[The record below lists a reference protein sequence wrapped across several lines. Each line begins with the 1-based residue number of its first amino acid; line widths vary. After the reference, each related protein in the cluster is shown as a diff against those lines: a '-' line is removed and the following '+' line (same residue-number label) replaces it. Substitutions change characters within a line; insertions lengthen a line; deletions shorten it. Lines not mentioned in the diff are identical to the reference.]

1 MSLTRETAKAAT
13 LVIVITIISKML
25 GFTREM
31 AIGAVYGA
39 TSVTDAY
46 LVAIVIPTILFV
58 SIFTAVKTSFIP
70 LFTELITKIS
80 RERAYRFTNNL
91 INILLFIS
99 TILVLIGIIFAP
111 QIIRIIAIG
120 FDEPTYILT
129 VKLTRLAFPMTYFIG
144 MAYILTGI
152 LHAQREYVVP
162 ALIGI
167 PYNISILFFLLFLS
181 DTFSINGLVVATIIG
196 SLFQVLIQFPFTR
209 QQGYLYHF
217 LFDLKDDSIIKLS
230 KLVVPVILG
239 MAVQQVNVLVD
250 RMLASGLVEG
260 SISALN
266 FANRLNGFVY
276 GVFTYTI
283 AVIMFPLF
291 SKFIAENNM
300 QKFKEAVSR
309 STNIILIIIIPI
321 TAGSIVLREPIVRVL
336 FERGQF
342 NSRATLMTAS
352 ALLYYSIGMSAFGL
366 RELYN
371 RVFYSLQDTKT
382 PMVNGIYAVVI
393 NIILNIIL
401 VRYMAHSGLAFA
413 TSISAIVTTIL
424 LIINI
429 NKKID
434 GINFLPVIRTFLK
447 TAFASAVMGILVMV
461 LNNFL
466 TLRFGTSRFL
476 LNFINLSLCIFAGF
490 VVYLALIYILKIPE
504 LDFIIKNMPGQRILE
519 RAGLI
524 RKQG

>member
-13 LVIVITIISKML
+13 LVIIITVVSKVL

-46 LVAIVIPTILFV
+46 LVAIVVPAILFV
-58 SIFTAVKTSFIP
+58 SVFEALKTSFIP
-70 LFTELITKIS
+70 LFTELFTNKG
-80 RERAYRFTNNL
+80 EKKAYQFTNNL

-99 TILVLIGIIFAP
+99 IILILIGIIFAP
-111 QIIRIIAIG
+111 QIIRVIAIG
-120 FDEPTYILT
+120 FDESTYDLT
-129 VKLTRLAFPMTYFIG
+129 VKLTRLAFPMICFVG
-144 MAYILTGI
+144 LAYIFTGI
-152 LHAQREYVVP
+152 LQAQREFVIP

-167 PYNISILFFLLFLS
+167 PYNFSILFFLLFLS
-181 DTFSINGLVVATIIG
+181 GTFDVKGLVVATVVG
-196 SLFQVLIQFPFTR
+196 SLFQVLIQFPFAK
-209 QQGYLYHF
+209 QKGYSYYF
-217 LFDLKDDSIIKLS
+217 LFDLKDNTIIRLG

-283 AVIMFPLF
+283 ATIMFPLF
-291 SKFIAENNM
+291 SKFIAENNI
-300 QKFKEAVSR
+300 QKFKEAIIM
-309 STNIILIIIIPI
+309 STNVIFIIIMPI

-342 NSRATLMTAS
+342 DSRATLMTAS
-352 ALLYYSIGMSAFGL
+352 ALLFYSIGMFAFGL
-366 RELYN
+366 RDLYN

-382 PMVNGIYAVVI
+382 PMINGIYAVVI
-393 NIILNIIL
+393 NIVLNIIL
-401 VRYMAHSGLAFA
+401 VRFMAHSGLAFA
-413 TSISAIVTTIL
+413 TSISAIVTTVL

-429 NKKID
+429 NKRIE
-434 GINFLPVIRTFLK
+434 GINFVPVVNTFLK
-447 TAFASAVMGILVMV
+447 TTFASGVMGILVAV

-466 TLRFGTSRFL
+466 TLRFGTTRFL
-476 LNFINLSLCIFAGF
+476 FDFANLSVCISAGF
-490 VVYLALIYILKIPE
+490 IVYLALIYILKIPE